1 MMFPRWGQRYPGHV
15 YQRWPHNPPPHHF
28 ATLSVPDGLRVLVA
42 IKVRLLPDDNYR
54 PNVTI
59 GVGLDYSVIQS
70 ATCICHTT
78 NTLEIF
84 TIDIHGIYNEKQHIH
99 NIQ

>member
-1 MMFPRWGQRYPGHV
+1 MFTKGGHTTSP
-15 YQRWPHNPPPHHF
+15 QHF

-54 PNVTI
+54 PSVTI

-84 TIDIHGIYNEKQHIH
+84 TIDIHGIYNEKQIGTGKGYHCVRC
-99 NIQ
+99 